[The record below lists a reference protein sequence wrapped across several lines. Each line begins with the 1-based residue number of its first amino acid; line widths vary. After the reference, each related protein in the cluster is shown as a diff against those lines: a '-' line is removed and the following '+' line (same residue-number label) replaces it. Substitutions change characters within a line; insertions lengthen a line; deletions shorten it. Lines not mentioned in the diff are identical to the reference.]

1 MKLSS
6 IITLSVLT
14 TIGFSSP
21 LLAQENVATNN
32 QQAHNIV
39 EISPSDLVSAA
50 YQGRFTNQGI
60 PSGSRFIG
68 AIKTNKL
75 QPRDLIKT
83 AISAGRLSEATLNDR
98 SYLNSVRTLAD
109 NLDTN

>member
-6 IITLSVLT
+6 IITLSILT

-21 LLAQENVATNN
+21 LLAQEKVATNN

-39 EISPSDLVSAA
+39 EVSPSNLVSAA
-50 YQGRFTNQGI
+50 YQGRFTDQGI
-60 PSGSRFIG
+60 PSGSKFIG

-75 QPRDLIKT
+75 QPRDLVKT
-83 AISAGRLSEATLNDR
+83 AISAGRLSESTLNDQ
-98 SYLNSVRTLAD
+98 SYLHSVRTLAD
-109 NLDTN
+109 HLDTN

>member
-39 EISPSDLVSAA
+39 EISPYNLVSAA
-50 YQGRFTNQGI
+50 YQGRFTDQGI
-60 PSGSRFIG
+60 PSGGRFVS

-75 QPRDLIKT
+75 QPRDLVET
-83 AISAGRLSEATLNDR
+83 AISAGRLSAATLDDQ
-98 SYLNSVRTLAD
+98 SYLRSVRTLAD
-109 NLDTN
+109 NLNTN